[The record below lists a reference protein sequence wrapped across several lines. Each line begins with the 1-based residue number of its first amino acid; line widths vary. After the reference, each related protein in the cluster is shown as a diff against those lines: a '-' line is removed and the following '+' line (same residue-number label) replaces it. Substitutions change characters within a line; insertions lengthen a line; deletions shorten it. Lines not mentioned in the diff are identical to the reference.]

1 VTEPADLDA
10 LAALPPGAIDFVTR
24 LHDAVDSLA
33 GPLAARL
40 GPRLRC
46 ARGCAGCCV
55 DELSVF
61 EVEAAV
67 IVRRH
72 RDLLDAA
79 APHAPGAC
87 ALLDETGACRV
98 YAERP
103 YVCRTQ
109 GLPLRW
115 LEEDEAGA
123 PRELRDECPLNGT
136 EGPPIEALPAAD
148 CFTLGPFEERLAAL
162 QARVDGGQGRRVAL
176 RSLFR
181 RASSGS

>member
-79 APHAPGAC
+79 AP
-87 ALLDETGACRV
+87 RV